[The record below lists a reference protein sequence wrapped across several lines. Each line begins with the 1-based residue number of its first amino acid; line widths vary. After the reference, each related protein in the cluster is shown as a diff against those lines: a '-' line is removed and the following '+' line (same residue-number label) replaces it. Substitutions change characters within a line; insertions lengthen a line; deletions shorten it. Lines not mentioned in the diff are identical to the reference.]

1 MPLTTADIKLIN
13 DVIAAVNAYATAM
26 NTFTAGAAATAQANM
41 ATALTTAQNTWAASV
56 NRQGE

>member
-13 DVIAAVNAYATAM
+13 DIVNAINAYATSM
-26 NTFTAGAAATAQANM
+26 NTFTAGAAATAQATM
-41 ATALTTAQNTWAASV
+41 ATALSTAQSTWAASV